1 LEFAAELAVDDGA
14 YRAAR
19 RYGADATELFS
30 AADSRIGRSRAV
42 ALAAQTR

>member
-1 LEFAAELAVDDGA
+1 LQFAAELAVDDGA

-19 RYGADATELFS
+19 RYGAEAAELFGE
-30 AADSRIGRSRAV
+30 ADCRIGRSRAV